1 MTDAPPPGDDET
13 RPPDGEPHRVGRPS
27 TFSEELGDKI
37 LAGMSLCMPFEY
49 AARRARVRPATAR
62 GWLERGRALQEGPL
76 WEFAQQVEF
85 KRAQTADRLDEELER
100 VTRDKRHWRSWA
112 SRLVRA
118 FPDCLGGDAKTK
130 QREAELDLE
139 IAAVEMEIAQRFGA
153 DALKTGEPEAV
164 DETAT
169 DTEPDT
175 QEQTQTQAEGAK
187 RRGRPTRFE
196 PDFCIP
202 FLRKIRAGRAF
213 DVACRSL
220 WIHPSTVRA
229 WLSDGEENPSG
240 RYGEFFDQFE
250 EARGEFMAFGLAII
264 LMASRAHDVGATN
277 WLREHACGPTGPLA
291 EKQEQLG
298 RLKLQR
304 RKLEVETWQKLM
316 HKDPEPV
323 RYALG
328 LLSEPSESERRRWHP
343 PPAPSVYG
351 TPKTIP
357 NPNLKPFNQR

>member
-1 MTDAPPPGDDET
+1 MTDAPPPGDDQT

-27 TFSEELGDKI
+27 TFNEELGDKI
-37 LAGMSLCMPFEY
+37 LAGMSVCMPFEY

-62 GWLERGRALQEGPL
+62 GWLERGRALEEGPL
-76 WEFAQQVEF
+76 WEFARQVEF
-85 KRAQTADRLDEELER
+85 KRAQTADRLDDELER

-139 IAAVEMEIAQRFGA
+139 IAAVEMEIAQRFGT
-153 DALKTGEPEAV
+153 DALKTLPPEV
-164 DETAT
+164 V
-169 DTEPDT
+169 
-175 QEQTQTQAEGAK
+175 EQTQTQAEGTK
-187 RRGRPTRFE
+187 QRGRPTRFD

-202 FLRKIRAGRAF
+202 FLKKIRAGRAF

-229 WLSDGEENPSG
+229 WLSDGEENPAG

-304 RKLEVETWQKLM
+304 RKLEVETWQKIM
-316 HKDPEPV
+316 HKDLEPV

-328 LLSEPSESERRRWHP
+328 LLSEPPESERRRWTP
-343 PPAPSVYG
+343 PPAP
-351 TPKTIP
+351 
-357 NPNLKPFNQR
+357 NLNLKPVNQL